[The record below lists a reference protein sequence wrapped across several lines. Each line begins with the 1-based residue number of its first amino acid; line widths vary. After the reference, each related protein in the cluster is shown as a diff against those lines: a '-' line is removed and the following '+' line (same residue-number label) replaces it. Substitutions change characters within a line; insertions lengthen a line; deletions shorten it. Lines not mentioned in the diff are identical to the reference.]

1 MRKHGWWLAIL
12 LVAIVA
18 GIGWYWRPRL
28 VQVSKPAQGTAVEAI
43 YASGQVEPGVQVPI
57 TTRSAGQVTAVLVQE
72 GEAVRRGQILIQLQ
86 DDDLASGVAELAARA
101 ELARQ
106 QLQRAEVLWRQGF
119 VAAAERDAAASANKA
134 AQAALLRSQA
144 QRRFLQ
150 LVAPADGEILQRDV
164 EVGQVVS
171 PGQALLYLACCAPM
185 RVVAEV
191 DEEDIGRVQQGQP
204 VVLGADALPGKTF
217 DGVVSSITPKGDPL
231 TRSYR
236 VRIAIDQPERFR
248 VGMTVDANVILA
260 RRERALLLPRSAVRE
275 GLVWRVQD
283 GRLTQVRVTT
293 GASMGDQV
301 EIRSG
306 IGPDDLIVSVPDEQ
320 LAVGQV
326 VRIRQA
332 EAGPARTGSAP

>member
-1 MRKHGWWLAIL
+1 VRKHVWWLAIL
-12 LVAIVA
+12 LVAIVV
-18 GIGWYWRPRL
+18 GIGWYWRPKQ

-86 DDDLASGVAELAARA
+86 DDDLASGVAELAAKA

-119 VAAAERDAAASANKA
+119 VAAAERDAAASASKA
-134 AQAALLRSQA
+134 AQAALQRSQA

-150 LVAPADGEILQRDV
+150 LAAPADGEILQRDV

-191 DEEDIGRVQQGQP
+191 DEEDIGRVQQGQL

-217 DGVVSSITPKGDPL
+217 NGVVSSITPKGDPL

-275 GLVWRVQD
+275 GLVWRVRD
-283 GRLTQVRVTT
+283 GRLSQVRVTT

-306 IGPDDLIVSVPDEQ
+306 IGQDDLIVSVPDDQ
-320 LAVGQV
+320 LKVGQA
-326 VRIRQA
+326 VRTRQA
-332 EAGPARTGSAP
+332 EIGPARTGSTP